1 MNKLLL
7 DEAKKLL
14 ENGDYFLAKNRA
26 QELISTNYDDIALWE
41 IISEAEVNLKE
52 SADFSHSR
60 LIEIYLRNKQP
71 SKAMDTLDKLI
82 KVNPEFNFRYFYKGQ
97 ISNIEGKFKNA
108 SKFFEQGIKEN
119 KSPAYCYLGLGLIE
133 HKVNNNEK
141 IAIEYYYKSL
151 EIEKLAETYNELG
164 LIYMNS
170 RDVPQDL
177 KKSEEFFQKAVS
189 IGKNKTRSLLNL
201 GNLMMKDSKYIPAL
215 KAYLDFFYKDGQ
227 YHIDPNHPTYAIFAP
242 KIGRALDGLALT
254 QPRQFSD
261 VHKNITIHLMEHKK
275 INLRNMYGAIK
286 LSLSRETD
294 SLVAKGYTT
303 DFLKEFHK
311 NKFTIVNKDSHL
323 NDGIITVNPNEKN
336 LDLINHNDFFNDKNI
351 INYLSSSLII
361 NALKNNTNLHHETE
375 IILTSI
381 RKVLLEKIHKKEEFG
396 INEEIIIKFLSSLS
410 TQLFLNEY
418 VWFESKEEAIL
429 LNKLTNYL
437 SNKIKSG
444 ENIYDYEILILASY
458 RYLKNYEDLSSFL
471 KTNLDRKNLKKII
484 KQQITDSEKEFE
496 LSKEIKTISLIE
508 DDVSQKVRKQYEEN
522 PYPRWEMAKE
532 QTKRKYIDLL
542 RNSISPNKLPQ
553 SYINQKI
560 KIENLLVAGCGTGH
574 HPISIAIEDPDI
586 KIDALDISL
595 SSLSYGK
602 RMGQLLNVN
611 NIKWL
616 HGDILNLKDRKKK
629 YDSIECS
636 GVLHHMKSPK
646 EGFDALDSCLNESGL
661 MKIAVYSRTFRNKLR
676 PAKDFLRIKNISND
690 HSSIQYGR
698 RLIHKNLNQEIS
710 YPKKIAD
717 FFSTSE
723 FRDLLLHVQEH
734 DFSMEEL
741 EDLYSEK
748 YDLLGIVFNERNI
761 YQAQSL
767 YKKMFPEDKTM
778 RNLRNWDIIEKKNDE
793 LFLAM
798 YQILLKKR

>member
-1 MNKLLL
+1 MTKLLI
-7 DEAKKLL
+7 DESKKLL
-14 ENGDYFLAKNRA
+14 ENGNYFLAKNKA
-26 QELISTNYDDIALWE
+26 QELISSEYNNIDLWE
-41 IISEAEVNLKE
+41 IISEAEVNLNE
-52 SADFSHSR
+52 NADFSHSR
-60 LIEIYLRNKQP
+60 LIEIYLRNQQP
-71 SKAMDTLDKLI
+71 LKAMDTLDKLI
-82 KVNPEFNFRYFYKGQ
+82 KVNPEFNLRYFYKGQ
-97 ISNIEGKFKNA
+97 ISNIKGKFKDA
-108 SKFFEQGIKEN
+108 AKFFEQGIKEN

-133 HKVNNNEK
+133 HKVNNKEK
-141 IAIEYYYKSL
+141 AAIEYYSKSL
-151 EIEKLAETYNELG
+151 EIEELAETYNELG
-164 LIYMNS
+164 LVYMNS
-170 RDVPQDL
+170 RDVTQDF

-201 GNLMMKDSKYIPAL
+201 GNLMMKESKYIPAL

-227 YHIDPNHPTYAIFAP
+227 YHINPDHPTYAVFAP

-254 QPRQFSD
+254 QPEKFSD
-261 VHKNITIHLMEHKK
+261 IHKSITIHLMEHKK
-275 INLRNMYGAIK
+275 INLRNMYAAIK

-294 SLVAKGYTT
+294 SLVAKSYTT
-303 DFLKEFHK
+303 NFLKEFNK
-311 NKFTIVNKDSHL
+311 NKFTMANKDSTL
-323 NDGIITVNPNEKN
+323 MDGMITINPNERN
-336 LDLINHNDFFNDKNI
+336 LDLIHTNDFFNDKNI
-351 INYLSSSLII
+351 INYLSSPLIV
-361 NALKNNTNLHHETE
+361 NALANNTNLHHETE

-381 RKVLLEKIHKKEEFG
+381 RKALLKKIHKKEEFG

-410 TQLFLNEY
+410 IQLFLNEY
-418 VWFESKEEAIL
+418 IWFESKEETNL
-429 LNKLTNYL
+429 LNELTNHL
-437 SNKIKSG
+437 SNKIKKG

-458 RYLKNYEDLSSFL
+458 KYLKNYKDLSSFL
-471 KTNLDRKNLKKII
+471 KINTDRKNLKKII

-522 PYPRWEMAKE
+522 PYPRWEMEKE
-532 QTKRKYIDLL
+532 KTERKYIDLL

-553 SYINQKI
+553 SYLTQEIKI
-560 KIENLLVAGCGTGH
+560 KNVLVAGCGTGH
-574 HPISIAIEDPDI
+574 HPISIAIDDPDI

-611 NIKWL
+611 NINWL
-616 HGDILNLKDRKKK
+616 HGDILNLKEYNKK

-646 EGFDALDSCLNESGL
+646 EGFDVLDSCLNESGL

-676 PAKDFLRIKNISND
+676 PAKEFLRIKNISDNL
-690 HSSIQYGR
+690 SSIQYGR
-698 RLIHKNLNQEIS
+698 KLIHESHNREIS

-723 FRDLLLHVQEH
+723 FRDLLLHIQEH

-761 YQAQSL
+761 YQAQNL

-778 RNLRNWDIIEKKNDE
+778 RNLRNWDTIEKKNDE
-793 LFLAM
+793 LFLTM